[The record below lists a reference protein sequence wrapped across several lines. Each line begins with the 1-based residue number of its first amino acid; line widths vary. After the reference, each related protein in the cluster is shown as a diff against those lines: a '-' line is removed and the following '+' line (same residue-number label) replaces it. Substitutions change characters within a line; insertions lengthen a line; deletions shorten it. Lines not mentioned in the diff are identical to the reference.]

1 MENVLTE
8 LGTLVFIGVFLYA
21 VVRIMEFRRKKRESG
36 E

>member
-8 LGTLVFIGVFLYA
+8 LGTLVFIGVFLYV